1 MAFDGIVI
9 ASLVH
14 EFNRTIAGGKIAKI
28 AQPEKDELLFTIK
41 NNRENYR
48 LLLSVNASL
57 PLAYLTDGFS
67 WQRTAVL
74 CYGFFYL
81 NAVFFGCV
89 ARLTLVWNLSDIFN
103 GLMAVPNL
111 IGVFLLRRE
120 VRLPALRQK

>member
-14 EFNRTIAGGKIAKI
+14 EFSRTIAGGKIAKI

-57 PLAYLTDGFS
+57 PLAYLTDGNKRQPSHSPEFLHAFEKAH
-67 WQRTAVL
+67 RKRAYCL
-74 CYGFFYL
+74 C
-81 NAVFFGCV
+81 
-89 ARLTLVWNLSDIFN
+89 D
-103 GLMAVPNL
+103 
-111 IGVFLLRRE
+111 
-120 VRLPALRQK
+120 PAGT